1 MPSWEVNFDLHVD
14 TTRPSIITDL
24 AQVHA
29 LAAVIR
35 AIPIPPAVQQRL
47 DRLNIVRAVRGT
59 TGIEGTEMSEEEVAQ
74 VMASEDAAP
83 IPGPDRERDEQ
94 ETRNATTLMQ
104 HVTQY
109 VRQHPD
115 APLNE
120 PLILNFHRM
129 LTGGINYPHNEPASY
144 RNRICRKW
152 TDRIQVNRI
161 AAQLSLILICA
172 ESAPDR

>member
-74 VMASEDAAP
+74 VMASGDAAP
-83 IPGPDRERDEQ
+83 ILGPD
-94 ETRNATTLMQ
+94 
-104 HVTQY
+104 
-109 VRQHPD
+109 
-115 APLNE
+115 
-120 PLILNFHRM
+120 
-129 LTGGINYPHNEPASY
+129 
-144 RNRICRKW
+144 
-152 TDRIQVNRI
+152 
-161 AAQLSLILICA
+161 
-172 ESAPDR
+172 PDRGM